1 MRTSWSFAA
10 AWHRHSRRGRA
21 LLCLTAVLLM
31 HAGLWSAL
39 SQPEPLAGS
48 PRVKPVAKVQL
59 RRIPISDA
67 ESGLIAAATPRRRA
81 LRDGEPSADGPAA
94 VPDAKRPA
102 TPRVQQRAD
111 SIPARADPPAAD
123 GAALRDAESPSAA
136 AVLPIYPTRIPP
148 PTRLTY
154 ALQRGAASGVA
165 VLDWQFDA
173 DGYRLQLSSAMS
185 QGRPVDR
192 HSQGGFDAAGLAPL
206 RLADQQRGR
215 DVRAANFQR
224 ERGLVSFSGPRW
236 EWPLYPGTQ
245 DRLSWLVQLVAIAA
259 AAPDSLREGAV
270 LSMWVVGTRG
280 ALSAWRFEVRGRET
294 LSVAAGDAWLLVREP
309 EHPYDLRIELWLDP
323 ARGHWPARMRQAQVP
338 GGEPLQWLLRDE
350 PAAGG

>member
-1 MRTSWSFAA
+1 MRAWMGLPAA
-10 AWHRHSRRGRA
+10 ALASRRRSA
-21 LLCLTAVLLM
+21 SKLLCVAAVVAA
-31 HAGLWSAL
+31 HGALWLAL
-39 SQPEPLAGS
+39 SLPAAAPRAKPTAAVQVRHVVADARATKPA
-48 PRVKPVAKVQL
+48 PRVAAPVAAPAPARPV
-59 RRIPISDA
+59 
-67 ESGLIAAATPRRRA
+67 RRRPA
-81 LRDGEPSADGPAA
+81 SA
-94 VPDAKRPA
+94 RPL
-102 TPRVQQRAD
+102 
-111 SIPARADPPAAD
+111 PPD
-123 GAALRDAESPSAA
+123 GAAARDAEVPAA
-136 AVLPIYPTRIPP
+136 AVSLPVYPTRIPP
-148 PTRLTY
+148 SARLSY
-154 ALQRGAASGVA
+154 ALQRGAVTGEAS
-165 VLDWQFDA
+165 LDWQV
-173 DGYRLQLSSAMS
+173 DGDRYRLQLQSTLS

-192 HSQGGFDAAGLAPL
+192 HSEGGFDAAGLAPL

-236 EWPLYPGTQ
+236 EWPLYAGTQ
-245 DRLSWLVQLVAIAA
+245 DSLSWLVQLVAIAA